1 MISGSAKE
9 FTNLAA
15 VEIPANPPPTITIF
29 AFASLAFAIVAAS
42 DSLPPNKNAA
52 PPKPATL
59 KASLLDNPDF
69 FISASN
75 ISKALSSSFFSF

>member
-42 DSLPPNKNAA
+42 DSLPPNK
-52 PPKPATL
+52 KL
-59 KASLLDNPDF
+59 CDCD
-69 FISASN
+69 
-75 ISKALSSSFFSF
+75 

>member
-15 VEIPANPPPTITIF
+15 VLEIPANPPPTITIF

-42 DSLPPNKNAA
+42 DSLPPNKNVRC

-69 FISASN
+69 FYLCI
-75 ISKALSSSFFSF
+75 KYF